1 MSKIII
7 AGDSWGRGE
16 WGWDGNLTALDPQP
30 AWVSYYNNIKGANW
44 PTTPPLLS
52 QINSLPSWII
62 AELKNFGFNGITSL
76 SKNIGNCVLL
86 HRGLEQYFVDDGHTV
101 INISIGGGSNVNIV
115 NRLKNLV
122 NKQIGHSLIIW
133 IQTDPFRDLHPY
145 TNFKKDFSTYEQLI
159 LWQTSQLNS
168 IYTQLNKLG
177 SKIYMLGGCSKLN
190 LSLLS
195 EHKNLIPLFESITEF
210 LLPSYT
216 HPEIWCS
223 DWYKL
228 IDKQF
233 DIDSI
238 NKLVYNKKIQDSL
251 LDYPDLFWP
260 DGRHPNRF
268 GHKKIF
274 DYINENIFKQS

>member
-7 AGDSWGRGE
+7 AGDSWGFGE
-16 WGWDGNLTALDPQP
+16 WGWDGDLNTYDPQP
-30 AWVSYYNNIKGANW
+30 SWVSFYNNIKGANW

-76 SKNIGNCVLL
+76 SKSIGNCVLL

-101 INISIGGGSNVNIV
+101 INISIGGGSNVNII
-115 NRLKNLV
+115 NRLTNLV
-122 NKQIGHSLIIW
+122 NQQIGHSLIIW

-168 IYTQLNKLG
+168 IYTQLNELG

-195 EHKNLIPLFESITEF
+195 EHKNLVPLFESITEF

-268 GHKKIF
+268 GYKKIF